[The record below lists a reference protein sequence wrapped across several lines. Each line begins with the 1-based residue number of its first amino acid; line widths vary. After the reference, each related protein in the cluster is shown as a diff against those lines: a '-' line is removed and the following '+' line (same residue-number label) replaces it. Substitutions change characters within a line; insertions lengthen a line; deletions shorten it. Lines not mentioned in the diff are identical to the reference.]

1 MKHGIRN
8 TLILAATLIVMLA
21 GGWFFLDYQY
31 TPQIE
36 ELEQQQAQR
45 EQEFNS
51 YAETAALY
59 EETLL
64 ELNRQYYIRDNHPK
78 ELFHNHRSGRVYDYI
93 RQLNQGISFTN
104 FNYSIRDSTTHG
116 EYGVVSVLLRGE
128 GEYRNLNNF
137 VHRIERSSAIMHIAN
152 LQINSITDL
161 GRLSRVTFEMTLQLY
176 YNRDDRLEWQPRMMM
191 ADAMGNI
198 GHNPFFPLIHPVP
211 PNTRNLLDVDE
222 SRLIGITSQFIL
234 IRDQGGSL
242 KRLTVGDEVYLGTLQ
257 RIDTERQEAIFHLN
271 RGGIFDRVRKTL
283 D

>member
-1 MKHGIRN
+1 M
-8 TLILAATLIVMLA
+8 AAVLIVMLA
-21 GGWFFLDYQY
+21 GGWFFLDYHY

-36 ELEQQQAQR
+36 ELEQQQTQR
-45 EQEFNS
+45 EQEYSS

-93 RQLNQGISFTN
+93 RQLNEGISFTN
-104 FNYSIRDSTTHG
+104 FNYSIRDSSSQG
-116 EYGVVSVLLRGE
+116 EYGVVTVQLRGE

-137 VHRIERSSAIMHIAN
+137 IHRIEHSSAIMHIAN
-152 LQINSITDL
+152 LQITNITEL
-161 GRLSRVTFEMTLQLY
+161 GRLSRVTFEMILELY
-176 YNRDDRLEWQPRMMM
+176 YNRDDRLEWQPRMYM
-191 ADAMGNI
+191 ADAIGNI

-211 PNTRNLLDVDE
+211 PNTRNLTDVDE
-222 SRLIGITSQFIL
+222 SSLIGITSQFIL
-234 IRDQGGSL
+234 LRDQGGNL

>member
-8 TLILAATLIVMLA
+8 SLILAATLIIMIA
-21 GGWFFLDYQY
+21 GGWFLLDYVY
-31 TPQIE
+31 SPQIE
-36 ELEQQQAQR
+36 ELEQRQAQR
-45 EQEFNS
+45 EREYNS
-51 YAETAALY
+51 YAETAAMY

-93 RQLNQGISFTN
+93 RQLNEGISFTN
-104 FNYSIRDSTTHG
+104 FNYSIRDSSSHG
-116 EYGVVSVLLRGE
+116 EYGVVTVSLRGE

-137 VHRIERSSAIMHIAN
+137 VHRIEHSSAIMHIAS
-152 LQINSITDL
+152 LQITNITEL
-161 GRLSRVTFEMTLQLY
+161 GRLSRVAFEMTLQLY
-176 YNRDDRLEWQPRMMM
+176 YNRDDRLEWQPRMYM

-211 PNTRNLLDVDE
+211 PNTRNLVDVDQ
-222 SRLIGITSQFIL
+222 SRLVGITSQFIL
-234 IRDQGGSL
+234 LRDQGGNL
-242 KRLTVGDEVYLGTLQ
+242 KRLTVGSEVYLGTLQ

-271 RGGIFDRVRKTL
+271 RGGIFDRVRMAL

>member
-8 TLILAATLIVMLA
+8 SLILVATLIIMVT
-21 GGWFFLDYQY
+21 GGWFLLDYIY
-31 TPQIE
+31 SPQIE
-36 ELEQQQAQR
+36 ELEQRQAERQR
-45 EQEFNS
+45 EYNS
-51 YAETAALY
+51 YAETAAMY
-59 EETLL
+59 EQTLM

-93 RQLNQGISFTN
+93 RQLNEGISFTN
-104 FNYSIRDSTTHG
+104 FNYSIRDSVTHG
-116 EYGVVSVLLRGE
+116 EYGIVTVLLRGE
-128 GEYRNLNNF
+128 GEYRNLSNF
-137 VHRIERSSAIMHIAN
+137 VHRIEHSSAIMHIEN
-152 LQINSITDL
+152 LQITNITEL

-176 YNRDDRLEWQPRMMM
+176 YNRDDRLEWQPRMYM
-191 ADAMGNI
+191 ADAIGNI

-211 PNTRNLLDVDE
+211 ANTRNLIDVDE

-234 IRDQGGSL
+234 MRDQGGTL